1 MNKHAVYHV
10 LDVPYAYGKDRDT
23 LVLRLRVARDDIKEC
38 SVLYRCRYDWENEY
52 KRKKMKIVAETELFT
67 YYEVELSIYR
77 NRYRYYFELMD
88 KANNVLIYTE
98 RGLVDVDYANINVA
112 AFQFP
117 YISEDDC
124 MKKRNGYKNL

>member
-52 KRKKMKIVAETELFT
+52 KRKKMKLNYLLTMRWNYL
-67 YYEVELSIYR
+67 
-77 NRYRYYFELMD
+77 
-88 KANNVLIYTE
+88 
-98 RGLVDVDYANINVA
+98 
-112 AFQFP
+112 
-117 YISEDDC
+117 YIEIGTDTIL
-124 MKKRNGYKNL
+124 N